1 VRRSA
6 LIFLA
11 VILST
16 IVKAQ
21 WNDALV
27 QVPAQKDFTAGI
39 YGNADFSSTCITTL
53 FAANFLQGNY
63 ISNSLKKQVS
73 NNLQEFNRID
83 AEINYGVY
91 GVWHC
96 DTIGQRVFNFFFALR
111 HKSYINSTFSPDVFN
126 LAFYGNAMYAGKTA
140 YLMPFS
146 LNMLSYQ
153 QAQVGLVCT
162 NFNGK
167 AELGIGLSFLAAH
180 QLLTINERNGQLY
193 TDPNGQYI
201 QLSSDA
207 ESYRSDTSGNA
218 AYINGYGA
226 SMDIYFRAPYKLGKR
241 LGIISVSVNDLGFL
255 YWNNRSL
262 YYKKDTSYYYDG
274 VSINSISDLQNV
286 SFNSVSKDSL
296 QNKYLPFQRKS
307 FFYTIPS
314 TLSINSNTDFGKYH
328 LELGYNYIFNAN
340 DIGYIYAQGDK
351 FLANGWMT
359 ALQVGYSGYTSLN
372 MAIMFS
378 KQCHNSTLR
387 MVLNHLPGLI
397 LPGYFGGAGLYL
409 EYIHSFGK

>member
-1 VRRSA
+1 VRRRA
-6 LIFLA
+6 LFFLA
-11 VILST
+11 FILST

-27 QVPAQKDFTAGI
+27 QVPSQKDFTAGI

-53 FAANFLQGNY
+53 FAANFLEGNY

-73 NNLQEFNRID
+73 NNLQKFDRFD
-83 AEINYGVY
+83 AELNYGVY

-126 LAFYGNAMYAGKTA
+126 LALYGNAMYAGKTA

-180 QLLTINERNGQLY
+180 QLLTIDERTGQLY
-193 TDPNGQYI
+193 TDPTGQYI

-226 SMDIYFRAPYKLGKR
+226 SIDIYFRAPYKLGNR
-241 LGIISVSVNDLGFL
+241 MGTISVSVNDLGFL
-255 YWNNRSL
+255 YWNNKSL

-286 SFNSVSKDSL
+286 SFNGASKDSL
-296 QNKYLPFQRKS
+296 QNKYLSFQRKS

-328 LELGYNYIFNAN
+328 LELGYNSIFNAN

-359 ALQVGYSGYTSLN
+359 ALQVGYGGYTSLN
-372 MAIMFS
+372 MSIMFS
-378 KQCHNSTLR
+378 KQSHNSTFR
-387 MVLNHLPGLI
+387 IVLNHLPGLL

-409 EYIHSFGK
+409 EYIYSFGK